1 MSRNDEETQMQIRQN
16 NSNILGPVA
25 TPNRFRSNHLGR
37 TIVAFFAT
45 LAIFGQFS
53 RPQNTQ
59 TQQVVPHPII
69 IPQAN
74 RVPDA
79 NDQMRMSEQHA
90 KQKNFDAANAKRA
103 QDINDDATKLLILAR
118 DLNAEIDKL
127 GDKPLPSKLL
137 REAEVIEI
145 LAHDVQN
152 KMTLTVG
159 PS

>member
-1 MSRNDEETQMQIRQN
+1 MQIRQN
-16 NSNILGPVA
+16 KSHSPGSNSSGPVA
-25 TPNRFRSNHLGR
+25 PPTPFHRNHLGR
-37 TIVAFFAT
+37 AIFVLLAP
-45 LAIFGQFS
+45 LAISGQIS
-53 RPQNTQ
+53 SPQQ
-59 TQQVVPHPII
+59 PQGPSVVPHPII
-69 IPQAN
+69 IPEAN
-74 RVPDA
+74 RLPDK
-79 NDQMRMSEQHA
+79 NDQMKMSEQRA

-127 GDKPLPSKLL
+127 GDKPLPNKLL
-137 REAEVIEI
+137 REAEVIEL

>member
-1 MSRNDEETQMQIRQN
+1 MRIRQN
-16 NSNILGPVA
+16 NTNILGPFA
-25 TPNRFRSNHLGR
+25 MPNLFRSNHLGR
-37 TIVAFFAT
+37 TIIALAAT
-45 LAIFGQFS
+45 LVIFGQFS
-53 RPQNTQ
+53 RPQNPQ
-59 TQQVVPHPII
+59 NQQVVPHPII

-79 NDQMRMSEQHA
+79 NDQMKMSEQHA
-90 KQKNFDAANAKRA
+90 KQRNFDAANAKRA

-118 DLNAEIDKL
+118 DLNAEIEKL
-127 GDKPLPSKLL
+127 GDKPLPGKLL

>member
-1 MSRNDEETQMQIRQN
+1 MQIGH
-16 NSNILGPVA
+16 SKPDTPEPVV
-25 TPNRFRSNHLGR
+25 TPDRFYWSRLVR
-37 TIVAFFAT
+37 TAIALLAT
-45 LAIFGQFS
+45 LAISGQFS
-53 RPQNTQ
+53 SPQSPQ
-59 TQQVVPHPII
+59 GPQVIPHPII

-79 NDQMRMSEQHA
+79 NDQMKMDQQHS

-103 QDINDDATKLLILAR
+103 QEINDDATKLLILAR

-137 REAEVIEI
+137 REAEVIEL

>member
-1 MSRNDEETQMQIRQN
+1 
-16 NSNILGPVA
+16 
-25 TPNRFRSNHLGR
+25 
-37 TIVAFFAT
+37 
-45 LAIFGQFS
+45 
-53 RPQNTQ
+53 
-59 TQQVVPHPII
+59 VVPHPII
-69 IPQAN
+69 IPEAN
-74 RVPDA
+74 RIPDK
-79 NDQMRMSEQHA
+79 NDQMKMSEQRA

-127 GDKPLPSKLL
+127 GDKPLPNKLL
-137 REAEVIEI
+137 REAEVIEL